1 MYRVFVGKHERKR
14 QVQMGEHIT
23 MNNQEPGC
31 EDGNGLHLAQVMDK
45 WQAIVK
51 TVMNFQV
58 L

>member
-1 MYRVFVGKHERKR
+1 
-14 QVQMGEHIT
+14 MGEHIT

-31 EDGNGLHLAQVMDK
+31 EDGNGLDLAQVMDK